1 MGVIGDLAR
10 LLFGGALRVMHIA
23 FYFVLRALIHF
34 VSPFSDV
41 DFSKTDNSRVW
52 SKVLTAQ
59 LP

>member
-1 MGVIGDLAR
+1 
-10 LLFGGALRVMHIA
+10 MHIA